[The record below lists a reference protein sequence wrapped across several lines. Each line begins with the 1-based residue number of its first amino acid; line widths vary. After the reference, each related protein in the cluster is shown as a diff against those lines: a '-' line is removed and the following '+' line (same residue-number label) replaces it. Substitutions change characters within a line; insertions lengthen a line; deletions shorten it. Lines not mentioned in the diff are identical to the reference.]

1 MWYLTVSVTVFL
13 YWLGLFIADKSTP
26 KTHLTSWLTLL
37 IAPLFWPIVVPI
49 SIIELVTKSS
59 SGKKQVSMTNQ
70 ATEVS
75 SQNN

>member
-26 KTHLTSWLTLL
+26 KTHLASWLILL

-59 SGKKQVSMTNQ
+59 SDEKQVSITN
-70 ATEVS
+70 
-75 SQNN
+75 

>member
-1 MWYLTVSVTVFL
+1 MWYLTVSLAVFL

-26 KTHLTSWLTLL
+26 KTHLASWLILL
-37 IAPLFWPIVVPI
+37 IAPLFWPIVVPA

-59 SGKKQVSMTNQ
+59 SNKKQVSVSNQ

-75 SQNN
+75 YQNN